1 MTGAELI
8 GPGVSLAKLLFDVAK
23 SAGGAI
29 PQAISDQ
36 AKAAA
41 AAQLRVLQK
50 YGHVTL
56 LVYLVDDG

>member
-29 PQAISDQ
+29 PQTLSDQ
-36 AKAAA
+36 TKATAA
-41 AAQLRVLQK
+41 LKK
-50 YGHVTL
+50 YADKDTNR
-56 LVYLVDDG
+56 